1 MAKGRNKIRQNQRKT
16 SPGSSVSL
24 EQPRDDAQGSGS
36 PRAAFSPLLSPPHL
50 PWLFSPHHPFIQG
63 MEKREGTGC
72 SQKSR
77 KAPGVG
83 REGERG
89 GMYFGGVSL
98 REPPAVGAA
107 SCGILFPSSRSLALP
122 CIPHPCPQIFQ
133 PLLGE
138 RGEKSLGQS
147 RELCPCT
154 PGVRIQPAGCGERW
168 DPSPGTAFWG
178 FRRKSGW
185 EMKEP

>member
-122 CIPHPCPQIFQ
+122 CIPHPCPRIFQ

-154 PGVRIQPAGCGERW
+154 QGCESSPRVVGNAGTPALELHFGGL
-168 DPSPGTAFWG
+168 GGNQAG
-178 FRRKSGW
+178 K
-185 EMKEP
+185 